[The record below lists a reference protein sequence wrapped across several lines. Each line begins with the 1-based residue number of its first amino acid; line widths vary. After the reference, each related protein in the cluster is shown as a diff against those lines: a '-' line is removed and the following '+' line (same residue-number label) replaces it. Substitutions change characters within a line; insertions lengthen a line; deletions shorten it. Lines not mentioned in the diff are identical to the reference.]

1 MAYME
6 KRAQRTLPLFVY
18 EWEGH
23 VLCMW
28 RCMHVCAHI
37 YVEARGWCWGV
48 SSQATLFLILWVTV
62 SLNLGLTDSARLPGG
77 KHQGHPHL
85 CLLQRGQRRSRCSGY
100 CGSRLSLWR
109 IWSFLSQRRCSLWNT
124 YLGVECP
131 SSPFFWSN
139 LNDFF
144 LTELSLITLNRFL
157 VQFLFHYFMTLISSN
172 AVSCAQICQ
181 LLTSGLDACTVDVL
195 TNSALPSH
203 CCCNSQ
209 TSQLAVFKHRAV
221 FEEGPGGLVKTKPMP
236 SLWTFHTTFSNSSKR
251 KPTLTS
257 PHGHFLAALLIR
269 SKTSHV
275 SSPLP
280 RQKSRYKQRNS
291 TQYLKRMN

>member
-1 MAYME
+1 MYGKVTCYVCGDVCMFVHTCMLRPE
-6 KRAQRTLPLFVY
+6 VDVEECLPKPLCSLFC
-18 EWEGH
+18 ESRSRWT
-23 VLCMW
+23 
-28 RCMHVCAHI
+28 
-37 YVEARGWCWGV
+37 WGSLIQQDYLAASIKVTPTSV
-48 SSQATLFLILWVTV
+48 SYRE
-62 SLNLGLTDSARLPGG
+62 DSA
-77 KHQGHPHL
+77 
-85 CLLQRGQRRSRCSGY
+85 RSRCSGY

-144 LTELSLITLNRFL
+144 LTELSLISLNRFL

-181 LLTSGLDACTVDVL
+181 LLTSGLDACTVDFL

-251 KPTLTS
+251 KPTLTRTS
-257 PHGHFLAALLIR
+257 WTFL
-269 SKTSHV
+269 
-275 SSPLP
+275 SS
-280 RQKSRYKQRNS
+280 S
-291 TQYLKRMN
+291 TD